1 VNRQSYSCNSK
12 TSGRTSAIPNDSQ
25 NKSSH
30 SRSWDVFSS
39 SQAPSHQCHE
49 SLLHTHHAPSLL
61 VELVSILQGSKFG
74 GLSNPQFCCYRPRL
88 SVRVM
93 RGLPV
98 KVPRASGRDLASEIQ
113 SSACH
118 RLGFSL
124 WKSRRGD
131 RLSEPQGGRNLS
143 AIHGALL

>member
-1 VNRQSYSCNSK
+1 MCNLEAC
-12 TSGRTSAIPNDSQ
+12 GRTSAIPNDSQ
-25 NKSSH
+25 NKSH
-30 SRSWDVFSS
+30 SRTCVAFSS
-39 SQAPSHQCHE
+39 SQALSHQCHE
-49 SLLHTHHAPSLL
+49 SLLHTHRAPSLL
-61 VELVSILQGSKFG
+61 VEPVSILQGSKFG
-74 GLSNPQFCCYRPRL
+74 GLSNSQLCCYRPRL
-88 SVRVM
+88 SLRVM

-131 RLSEPQGGRNLS
+131 CLSEPQGGRNLS